1 VTEPATA
8 LPHGISVVVPV
19 YNAAESLRE
28 LTERL
33 SATLMGRRYEIILVN
48 DASADDS
55 WGTITTLAAEHS
67 AIRGIDLARNF
78 GQHPALLAGIRAARY
93 DVIVTIDD
101 DLQHPPEEIPRLL
114 ARLDDGYDVVY
125 GASTQEVHGTL
136 RTGASRLTKLALS
149 QFMSADAARRMSA
162 FRALRTQVR
171 DAFESYTGSM
181 VNIDVMLTWGTSRFT
196 FIEVQHDERKYG
208 QSNYTVG
215 KLVTHAWNM
224 ITGYSVLPLQLA
236 SLLGFAFT
244 VVGIGILA
252 VVGVNYLVRG
262 HQIPGFT
269 FIASMVA
276 IFAGI
281 QLFALGIIGEYL
293 ARTHMRIMGRPG
305 YVVRESISNDDDTT
319 P

>member
-1 VTEPATA
+1 
-8 LPHGISVVVPV
+8 
-19 YNAAESLRE
+19 
-28 LTERL
+28 
-33 SATLMGRRYEIILVN
+33 
-48 DASADDS
+48 
-55 WGTITTLAAEHS
+55 
-67 AIRGIDLARNF
+67 
-78 GQHPALLAGIRAARY
+78 
-93 DVIVTIDD
+93 
-101 DLQHPPEEIPRLL
+101 
-114 ARLDDGYDVVY
+114 
-125 GASTQEVHGTL
+125 
-136 RTGASRLTKLALS
+136 
-149 QFMSADAARRMSA
+149 
-162 FRALRTQVR
+162 
-171 DAFESYTGSM
+171 
-181 VNIDVMLTWGTSRFT
+181 MLTWGTSRFT

-262 HQIPGFT
+262 HDIPGFT

-305 YVVRESISNDDDTT
+305 YVVRESISGDDDPTT
-319 P
+319 